1 MLITSWGK
9 LFVFFKTSKQVVAVV
24 FGNSIF
30 WRVGSKN
37 RAVYLLLVTL
47 IGFCG
52 LFSFLSYF
60 PSCTLRMKE
69 SSLRIWG
76 NWEQQFLSRSTGK
89 QKPSLLAS
97 FILRVDSKGLL
108 QAEEKKIFIFQNVK
122 TSTSISCSCCVLC
135 LVIQSFGV
143 TGRRIE
149 QCICY

>member
-1 MLITSWGK
+1 MLIISCGK

-69 SSLRIWG
+69 SSLRI
-76 NWEQQFLSRSTGK
+76 
-89 QKPSLLAS
+89 
-97 FILRVDSKGLL
+97 
-108 QAEEKKIFIFQNVK
+108 
-122 TSTSISCSCCVLC
+122 
-135 LVIQSFGV
+135 
-143 TGRRIE
+143 
-149 QCICY
+149 